1 MEKINYDSIKK
12 DIKKNQN
19 RYILITKQILNS
31 EIQKDI
37 LRKYLSE
44 NRVAD
49 TCIEGY
55 LSVIELNDLELLD
68 YKTGMNEEEV
78 NHLIIINSNKEN
90 PIFEVTSKKNVTN
103 GNGIIVEETKI
114 YNQSKRI
121 VFSKKEITKFI
132 DNQVMN
138 KQVVLTERMNSR
150 CEYGMKHY
158 EFMYHGDECV
168 ILGIDNYY
176 KILGDNSFTNR
187 LELANSH
194 IQKFDTIF
202 ESYLKSNF
210 DLEETKAYQI
220 KRKVKK

>member
-19 RYILITKQILNS
+19 RYILITKQILNP

-44 NRVAD
+44 NRVED
-49 TCIEGY
+49 TYIEGY
-55 LSVIELNDLELLD
+55 LSVIEVNDLELLN
-68 YKTGMNEEEV
+68 YKTGVNEEEV
-78 NHLIIINSNKEN
+78 KHLIIINSNKEN

-103 GNGIIVEETKI
+103 GNGIVVEETKI

-121 VFSKKEITKFI
+121 VFAKKEITKFI

-138 KQVVLTERMNSR
+138 RQVVLTERINSC

>member
-19 RYILITKQILNS
+19 RYILITKQILNP

-55 LSVIELNDLELLD
+55 LSVIELNDLEFLD
-68 YKTGMNEEEV
+68 YKTGMNEEEE

-103 GNGIIVEETKI
+103 GNGIVVEETKI

-121 VFSKKEITKFI
+121 VFAKKEITKFI

-138 KQVVLTERMNSR
+138 RQVILTERITSR
-150 CEYGMKHY
+150 WEYGMKHY
-158 EFMYHGDECV
+158 EFMYHGKECV
-168 ILGIDNYY
+168 ILGIDNHY

-210 DLEETKAYQI
+210 GLEETKAYQI

>member
-19 RYILITKQILNS
+19 RYILITKQILNP

-55 LSVIELNDLELLD
+55 LSVIELNDLEFLD
-68 YKTGMNEEEV
+68 YKTGMNEEEE

-210 DLEETKAYQI
+210 GLEETKAYQI